1 MPDIDHAKDIRR
13 AKSALA
19 RIRKEQAYFTGIR
32 LSEAA
37 LRCGE
42 QIKDLER
49 RIAHATAALA

>member
-1 MPDIDHAKDIRR
+1 MPVIDHAKTIRR
-13 AKSALA
+13 AKRQIA
-19 RIRKEQAYFTGIR
+19 RIRKEQAYFKSIR

-49 RIAHATAALA
+49 TIAHATAALA